1 MKIAIKATHLVPGGG
16 LMHFN
21 RITEWFG
28 RLAPQ
33 TRFIVLARDGQQHMF
48 ETVPNNFEYHYFN
61 PPARNLAT
69 RILWE
74 KFRLPGIIEEIK
86 PDLLFEPGNYGT
98 SGVSCPKVLLL
109 HNIAPFDRGFIRG
122 EGLYQKIRLNLL
134 RAATIN
140 SMRSSQGVIFLADH
154 YRQYFSRYLD
164 YDRIKTAVIYHAGQ
178 ETEYD
183 LDSDQVLKELSI
195 KGDFLLSVSHI
206 YRYKKIKEM
215 VEAYLLALKSNS
227 NLPPLYIAGEPF
239 EKDYVRQIENL
250 IARFGADEKI
260 IFLGSVDQ
268 ARLQHLYRRCLAML
282 FPSVLETCSV
292 ILIEAMGHGCPIVC
306 SNKSVMPEVTGHGAL
321 YVDPDDIPGF
331 ADTIRAVVDN

>member
-33 TRFIVLARDGQQHMF
+33 TRFIVLARDGQQHLF

-61 PPARNLAT
+61 LPARNLAT

-74 KFRLPGIIEEIK
+74 KFKLPGIIEELK

-109 HNIAPFDRGFIRG
+109 HNIAPFDREFIRG

-140 SMRSSQGVIFLADH
+140 SMRTSQGVIFLAD
-154 YRQYFSRYLD
+154 YVRGMLGDQFDPSRV
-164 YDRIKTAVIYHAGQ
+164 RTSVIYHGRPQCGGTPDEVRILHELGITGQ
-178 ETEYD
+178 
-183 LDSDQVLKELSI
+183 
-195 KGDFLLSVSHI
+195 FLLCVSHI
-206 YRYKKIKEM
+206 YRYKKIREM

-227 NLPPLYIAGEPF
+227 NLPPLYIAGAPYD
-239 EKDYVRQIENL
+239 KSYARDIQKTIER
-250 IARFGADEKI
+250 AG
-260 IFLGSVDQ
+260 
-268 ARLQHLYRRCLAML
+268 
-282 FPSVLETCSV
+282 LE
-292 ILIEAMGHGCPIVC
+292 
-306 SNKSVMPEVTGHGAL
+306 
-321 YVDPDDIPGF
+321 
-331 ADTIRAVVDN
+331 